1 MKDSI
6 SLSFGSSF
14 NCYDENIKQ
23 TYTDSCAIKAQQIIL
38 NSKGIDVSESTLR
51 DEAIDN
57 GWYTPGYG
65 TPVEETGNLLE
76 LHGVD
81 VKRVHHASIRDISE
95 EILQGHQVI
104 VGVDSGELW
113 NPGFEETLKDL
124 TIGGKPD
131 HALIVS
137 GFVIDPLTGE
147 ENILLTDPGTGD
159 ICTEY
164 PEDDFEDAWNDSDNF
179 MVIS

>member
-1 MKDSI
+1 MTDAN

-14 NCYDENIKQ
+14 NSYDENIKQ
-23 TYTDSCAIKAQQIIL
+23 TYPDSCAIKAQQIIL
-38 NSKGIDVSESTLR
+38 NSKGIDISESTLR
-51 DEAIDN
+51 DEAINN
-57 GWYTPGYG
+57 GWYTPGFG

-81 VKRVHHASIRDISE
+81 VKRIYHASIQDISN
-95 EILQGHQVI
+95 EISQGHQVI

-113 NPGFEETLKDL
+113 CPGLEEDFEDL
-124 TIGGKPD
+124 TIGGRPD

-137 GFVIDPLTGE
+137 GFVINPITGE

-164 PEDDFEDAWNDSDNF
+164 LESDFEDAWDDSDNF
-179 MVIS
+179 MIIS